1 MHAHHLRP
9 RVNCLQ
15 TRRNRPL
22 QALLRR
28 HTAQHSTKRTL
39 TRSRQQYRIA
49 KARQSLQVTHQQQI
63 LLHILGK
70 ADTRIQNNLIRT
82 HTALTQKL
90 RSLRQINGNLLHN
103 ILVLAVLLHIL
114 RRTAHMHKNNRRFS
128 SHNNIRHT
136 RVSLHRT
143 DIVDNISTGSNS
155 CLRRIRTIGINRNN
169 SIGISL
175 AQSSNRRNY
184 AAALL
189 LPVNAVAARTGR
201 LTADIQNT
209 RTGSKHFACTRHQ
222 LLHSRHTAALIKGI
236 RRNVQNTHHAH
247 LLVGQHSAIS
257 QRSAQLLRCQRHL
270 QIGSS
275 LRNAKVRHLRHLLQ
289 KHLIMLQRTQKQ
301 DINILRSAGNSTH
314 GSYSIAA
321 HCQHLLLDNIRCRST
336 HTKQLERNNLRLMRK
351 NRQTV
356 GMSADAGQRRLQA
369 LTVNP

>member
-9 RVNCLQ
+9 RVNRLQ
-15 TRRNRPL
+15 ARRNRPL

-39 TRSRQQYRIA
+39 ARRRQQHRIA
-49 KARQSLQVTHQQQI
+49 KARQSLQITHQQQI

-70 ADTRIQNNLIRT
+70 ADTGIQNNLIST

-114 RRTAHMHKNNRRFS
+114 RRTAHMHKDNRRFS
-128 SHNNIRHT
+128 SHNHISHA

-209 RTGSKHFACTRHQ
+209 GTRSKHSADTLHQ
-222 LLHSRHTAALIKGI
+222 LLHSRNTAALIKGI
-236 RRNVQNTHHAH
+236 WRNVQNAHHAQ
-247 LLVGQHSAIS
+247 LLIGQHSAVS
-257 QRSAQLLRCQRHL
+257 QSSAQLLRRQRHF
-270 QIGSS
+270 QINSS
-275 LRNAKVRHLRHLLQ
+275 LRNAKVRHLRHFLQ
-289 KHLIMLQRTQKQ
+289 QYLIMLQRTQKQ
-301 DINILRSAGNSTH
+301 DINILCSAGNSTD
-314 GSYSIAA
+314 GRYSVAA

-336 HTKQLERNNLRLMRK
+336 HTQQLERNNLRLMRK

-356 GMSADAGQRRLQA
+356 GMSADTGQRRLQA
-369 LTVNP
+369 LTVNF

>member
-9 RVNCLQ
+9 RVNRLQ

-39 TRSRQQYRIA
+39 ARRRQQHRIT

-70 ADTRIQNNLIRT
+70 ADTGIQNNLIST
-82 HTALTQKL
+82 HTTLTQKL
-90 RSLRQINGNLLHN
+90 RPLRQINGNLLHN

-114 RRTAHMHKNNRRFS
+114 RRTAHMHKDNRRFS
-128 SHNNIRHT
+128 SHNHISHA

-155 CLRRIRTIGINRNN
+155 CLCRIRTIGINRNN

-189 LPVNAVAARTGR
+189 LPIHAVAARTGR
-201 LTADIQNT
+201 LTADIQHTGT
-209 RTGSKHFACTRHQ
+209 RSKHSAGTLHQ
-222 LLHSRHTAALIKGI
+222 LLHSGHTAALIKGI

-247 LLVGQHSAIS
+247 LLIGQHSAVS
-257 QRSAQLLRCQRHL
+257 QSSAQLLRRQRHL
-270 QIGSS
+270 QINSS
-275 LRNAKVRHLRHLLQ
+275 LRNTKVRHLRHLLQ
-289 KHLIMLQRTQKQ
+289 QYLIMLQRTQKQ
-301 DINILRSAGNSTH
+301 NINILCSAGNSTDRCY
-314 GSYSIAA
+314 GIAA
-321 HCQHLLLDNIRCRST
+321 HRQHLLLDNIRCRRT

-356 GMSADAGQRRLQA
+356 GMSADTCQRCLQT
-369 LTVNP
+369 LMVNL